1 MSVANPDFTET
12 QGPAGDVDMENKSTV
27 SHETE
32 VVLNAVKSLQI
43 SMDKRFDEI
52 QNENKSA
59 IEQLQEKISD
69 VRKEFNNRMD
79 GLTKKVEEKVNKNMK
94 KTVEDKVKCIRKE
107 IDADVSKIAKQVKDA
122 GKVIDRI
129 KETIIPTMQE
139 TLGDETDELRSSMN
153 RLRDQ
158 VKDRPDSS
166 CSLPQ
171 ENRHTN
177 IVIRNMVQRENEN
190 VERRVNGLIQDSL
203 RLRDISVAKAV
214 RKQSRSDSKPGLII
228 ATMKSNEE
236 KETVMKHKRHLK
248 TVHDTNMCIS
258 KMTFQLANGL

>member
-1 MSVANPDFTET
+1 
-12 QGPAGDVDMENKSTV
+12 
-27 SHETE
+27 
-32 VVLNAVKSLQI
+32 
-43 SMDKRFDEI
+43 
-52 QNENKSA
+52 
-59 IEQLQEKISD
+59 
-69 VRKEFNNRMD
+69 
-79 GLTKKVEEKVNKNMK
+79 
-94 KTVEDKVKCIRKE
+94 
-107 IDADVSKIAKQVKDA
+107 
-122 GKVIDRI
+122 
-129 KETIIPTMQE
+129 
-139 TLGDETDELRSSMN
+139 MN

-228 ATMKSNEE
+228 ATMKSNED

-248 TVHDTNMCIS
+248 NSSRYEHVYIENDIPASQRAVNSNFRTPINALGRD
-258 KMTFQLANGL
+258 TFQLKGSRISVREETSETGNSQRYDYNDSRESYDNWHYNRRTEWSNGDRSSERRDTRSDYSRERRYNGERRDTRNYHYNY

>member
-1 MSVANPDFTET
+1 MLMF
-12 QGPAGDVDMENKSTV
+12 Q
-27 SHETE
+27 
-32 VVLNAVKSLQI
+32 Q
-43 SMDKRFDEI
+43 
-52 QNENKSA
+52 
-59 IEQLQEKISD
+59 
-69 VRKEFNNRMD
+69 
-79 GLTKKVEEKVNKNMK
+79 
-94 KTVEDKVKCIRKE
+94 
-107 IDADVSKIAKQVKDA
+107 IAKQVKDA

-139 TLGDETDELRSSMN
+139 TLGDEIDELPSSMN

-190 VERRVNGLIQDSL
+190 VERRVNGLMQDSL

-248 TVHDTNMCIS
+248 NSSRYEHVYIENDIPASQRAVNSNFRTLINALGRD
-258 KMTFQLANGL
+258 KFQLKEPRISVREETSETGN